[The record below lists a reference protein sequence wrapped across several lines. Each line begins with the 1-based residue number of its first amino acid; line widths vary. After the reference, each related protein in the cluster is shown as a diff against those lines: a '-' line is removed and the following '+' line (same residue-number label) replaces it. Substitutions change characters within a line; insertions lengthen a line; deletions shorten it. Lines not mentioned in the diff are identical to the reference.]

1 MIIIAETLNKL
12 LHFTLLVKEVR
23 IMYSNILKQINIF
36 DNYVLFIINK
46 KMKNKYLDKIMPVI
60 TSLGNLGV
68 VWLAIAV
75 ILLFAEENKSI
86 GEVVILTMMFSTIVG
101 EGIIKHLVRRVRP
114 CNQKNNSTLLIVK
127 PISYSFPSGHT
138 LSSFAAAE
146 VLSIY
151 FINYKIIF
159 ITIALLIAL
168 SRMYLYVHYPTDVI
182 AGMLIGILC
191 SKLIFIILQEID
203 INNVGTFLKNI
214 L

>member
-36 DNYVLFIINK
+36 DNYVLFIINR
-46 KMKNKYLDKIMPVI
+46 KMKNKYLDKVMPVI

-75 ILLFAEENKSI
+75 ILLFVEKNKSI
-86 GEVVILTMMFSTIVG
+86 GEVVILTMIFSTIVG
-101 EGIIKHLVRRVRP
+101 EGIIKHLVKRVRP

-168 SRMYLYVHYPTDVI
+168 SRIYLYVHYPTDVI

-191 SKLIFIILQEID
+191 SKLIFIILQEIY

>member
-1 MIIIAETLNKL
+1 
-12 LHFTLLVKEVR
+12 
-23 IMYSNILKQINIF
+23 MYSNILKQINIF
-36 DNYVLFIINK
+36 DNYVLFIINR
-46 KMKNKYLDKIMPVI
+46 KMKNKYLDKVMPVI

-75 ILLFAEENKSI
+75 ILLFVEKNKSI
-86 GEVVILTMMFSTIVG
+86 GEVVILTMIFSTIVG
-101 EGIIKHLVRRVRP
+101 EGIIKHLVKRVRP

-168 SRMYLYVHYPTDVI
+168 SRIYLYVHYPTDVI

-191 SKLIFIILQEID
+191 SKLIFIILQEIY

>member
-86 GEVVILTMMFSTIVG
+86 GEVVILTMIFSTIVG

-138 LSSFAAAE
+138 LSSFAAAQ

>member
-1 MIIIAETLNKL
+1 
-12 LHFTLLVKEVR
+12 
-23 IMYSNILKQINIF
+23 MYSNILKQINIF
-36 DNYVLFIINK
+36 DNYVLFFINRR
-46 KMKNKYLDKIMPVI
+46 MKNKYLDKIMPVI

-75 ILLFAEENKSI
+75 ILLFVEEDKSI
-86 GEVVILTMMFSTIVG
+86 GEVVILTMIFSTIVG

-159 ITIALLIAL
+159 ITIALLIAV
-168 SRMYLYVHYPTDVI
+168 SRIYLYVHYPTDVI

>member
-46 KMKNKYLDKIMPVI
+46 KIKNKYLDKIMPVI

-68 VWLAIAV
+68 VWIAIAV

-86 GEVVILTMMFSTIVG
+86 GEVVILTMIFSTIVG

-114 CNQKNNSTLLIVK
+114 CNQKNNSMLLIVK

-138 LSSFAAAE
+138 LSSFAAAD

>member
-1 MIIIAETLNKL
+1 
-12 LHFTLLVKEVR
+12 
-23 IMYSNILKQINIF
+23 MYSNILKQINIF

-86 GEVVILTMMFSTIVG
+86 GEVVILTMIFSTIVG

-138 LSSFAAAE
+138 LSSFAAAQ